1 MAQSEKSPTHPKIF
15 SRKASTHTAFGTGAG
30 GGGRAGAGAGAGGIS
45 AVPEEAE
52 AVTEDI
58 LGAISTALA
67 VVNDPAV
74 RYDSIPVAVPG
85 ATSFHLN
92 ELF

>member
-1 MAQSEKSPTHPKIF
+1 MAQSEKSPTHPKNF

-30 GGGRAGAGAGAGGIS
+30 GGGRAGAGAGAGAGGIS

-74 RYDSIPVAVPG
+74 RYDSIPG

>member
-15 SRKASTHTAFGTGAG
+15 SRKASTHTAFGTGSGAG
-30 GGGRAGAGAGAGGIS
+30 AGAGAGAGGIS

-74 RYDSIPVAVPG
+74 RYDSIPG